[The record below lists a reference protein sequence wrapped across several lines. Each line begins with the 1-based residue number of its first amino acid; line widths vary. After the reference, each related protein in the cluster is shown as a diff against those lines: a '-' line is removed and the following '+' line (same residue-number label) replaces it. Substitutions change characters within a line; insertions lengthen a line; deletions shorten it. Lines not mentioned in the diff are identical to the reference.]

1 MISNGID
8 MVYVKRIEKLK
19 NETNFLKKVFTIN
32 ELEYIQSKNSNI
44 QTIAG
49 LFASKEAFLKAFK
62 KGINDYDLKDIEI
75 SHDQN
80 NAPFIILHNKA
91 LNECK
96 FNSLSLS
103 ISHDG
108 DYAIAIVLVSM

>member
-19 NETNFLKKVFTIN
+19 DKDSFLKKVFTLN
-32 ELEYIQSKNSNI
+32 ELEYIKNKDNNI
-44 QTIAG
+44 HTISG
-49 LFASKEAFLKAFK
+49 LFAAKEAFLKAFK
-62 KGINDYDLKDIEI
+62 KGINNYDLKDIEI

-91 LNECK
+91 LNECIY
-96 FNSLSLS
+96 NSLSLS
-103 ISHDG
+103 ITHDN
-108 DYAIAIVLVSM
+108 DYAIAIILVSM